1 MKTTGFVSR
10 RIIISI
16 LVLASLAMALGQA
29 GPAEQ
34 KAEVSPLL
42 QKVLRITTKPE
53 PNAPQNAAV
62 DAPPGLRPR
71 ASFVRTA
78 DFYLKDGRLVYGKL
92 VSEDKN
98 KITVEELN
106 GSEIIVNTY
115 SRRDVDIRTIQTKSA
130 PESRYYQDL
139 AEYFAGRTWD
149 FKDDPDDFIHAI
161 RCYERAKALIVGKSR
176 LDTERIQE
184 IDERIK
190 LLQAD
195 RQVWEREVASRA
207 KLKEMEFKAEF
218 ETKLSDL
225 KDQLVASSQKID
237 ENIKRLDTVITEI
250 QENSQ
255 QVLQNFPAVE
265 QDLRNRLSVLA
276 NQVEA
281 NRRMMDPSYTGPRF
295 RTRYGPYRYGY

>member
-1 MKTTGFVSR
+1 MKTTGFISR

-16 LVLASLAMALGQA
+16 LVLACLSIALGQT
-29 GPAEQ
+29 GPAEK
-34 KAEVSPLL
+34 KAQVSPLL
-42 QKVLRITTKPE
+42 QKVLRITPE
-53 PNAPQNAAV
+53 ADPNAPQNAAI

-161 RCYERAKALIVGKSR
+161 RCYERAKGLIVGKSR
-176 LDTERIQE
+176 LDAERIQE
-184 IDERIK
+184 IDGRIK

-195 RQVWEREVASRA
+195 RKVWEREVASRA

-218 ETKLSDL
+218 ETRLSEL
-225 KDQLVASSQKID
+225 KDQLAASSQKIE
-237 ENIKRLDTVITEI
+237 ENIKSLDTVITEM
-250 QENSQ
+250 QENSLQ
-255 QVLQNFPAVE
+255 FQQNFPAME
-265 QDLRNRLSVLA
+265 QDLRNRLSILA
-276 NQVEA
+276 DQVEA
-281 NRRMMDPSYTGPRF
+281 NRRMMDPSYMGPRF